1 MKNKN
6 KALLSASVVALL
18 TNTSVSAE
26 SNPFKSTNLKRG
38 YENQSVQLASSSMHG
53 NKKPEPSC
61 GASHMKMND
70 GKCGGSMGMSDKKK
84 EKMQKHMENKGMNMS
99 KDKQIENNKDE

>member
-53 NKKPEPSC
+53 NKKPESSC

-99 KDKQIENNKDE
+99 KDKQVENNKDE